1 MNRDAFL
8 SSHNGGRNLNCS
20 LGGLGSLGAFLST
33 SVAMGCCPG
42 LLAPLASV
50 AVIALPF
57 LDDPHLP
64 DAGSVW
70 HSWPYPDWPWD
81 RLPAPPI
88 ALVPHSGYGRS
99 YCPSHPLSHSTGNGS
114 FLSSCRLGVGRVTPW
129 LMGSTHRRV
138 FLWTAKVKKFAGIG
152 KTNITNRG

>member
-57 LDDPHLP
+57 LDDPTFQMPVLYGTVGLTLIGLGIAYRRHRSLWYLILGM
-64 DAGSVW
+64 AGAIVLLIPF
-70 HSWPYPDWPWD
+70 HTALEMDHFYLLVGLGLGGLLLGSWGPLID
-81 RLPAPPI
+81 
-88 ALVPHSGYGRS
+88 GFFYGLLR
-99 YCPSHPLSHSTGNGS
+99 
-114 FLSSCRLGVGRVTPW
+114 
-129 LMGSTHRRV
+129 
-138 FLWTAKVKKFAGIG
+138 
-152 KTNITNRG
+152 